1 MIFYVSFFYF
11 CYIMNLGELKM
22 EKTLVV
28 LAAGMGSRFGG
39 MKQTYPVGPNDEFIM
54 DYSVYSAIK
63 YGFTKVVFII
73 REEYLDLFKSTIGK
87 RLEGKVKVGYAF
99 QKLEDIPEGFE
110 VPEGRVK
117 PWGTAH
123 AIYCAR
129 NEIEGNFGVITADDF
144 YGDKA
149 FEDLSKALD
158 SDNYSVIGYHLADTL
173 SENGAVKRGVI
184 KSENGIIKEIVESS
198 CVLDG
203 DKVRCTPLDKNK
215 EEFVVD
221 KNTSCSMLMNG
232 FTMDM
237 ITKIG
242 NVMKEDFEK
251 HRDNL
256 MDYEML
262 LPDIMDDSIKE
273 GKTILDIPT
282 DSIWVGMT
290 YKEDAEYLKEH
301 IEKEIEKGVYPAKLW

>member
-1 MIFYVSFFYF
+1 M
-11 CYIMNLGELKM
+11 K

-54 DYSVYSAIK
+54 DYSIYSAIK
-63 YGFTKVVFII
+63 YGFTKVVFVI
-73 REEYLDLFKSTIGK
+73 REEYLDLFKETIGA
-87 RLEGKVKVGYAF
+87 RLDGKIKVDYAF
-99 QKLEDIPEGFE
+99 QKLDDIPEGFS
-110 VPEGRVK
+110 VPDERVK

-129 NEIEGNFGVITADDF
+129 NLIEGNFGVITADDF

-149 FEDLSKALD
+149 FSDLSKALD
-158 SDNYSVIGYHLADTL
+158 TDNYSVIGYHIADTL
-173 SENGAVKRGVI
+173 SLNGSVKRGVI
-184 KSENGIIKEIVESS
+184 KSNNGVITEIIESS
-198 CVLDG
+198 CMLDG
-203 DKVRCTPLDKNK
+203 DVVRCIPLDKSK
-215 EEFVVD
+215 DEFVVS
-221 KNTSCSMLMNG
+221 KNNSCSMLMNG
-232 FTMDM
+232 FTSEM

-242 NVMKEDFEK
+242 NVMRKEFEK
-251 HRDNL
+251 NKDNL

-262 LPDIMDDSIKE
+262 LPDIMDESIKE

-290 YKEDAEYLKEH
+290 YKEDAEYLKEF
-301 IEKEIEKGVYPAKLW
+301 ILKEIENGVYPKDLWN

>member
-1 MIFYVSFFYF
+1 
-11 CYIMNLGELKM
+11 M

-63 YGFTKVVFII
+63 YGFTKVVFVI
-73 REEYLDLFKSTIGK
+73 REEYLDLFQSTIGK
-87 RLEGKVKVGYAF
+87 RLEGKIKVGYAF

-110 VPEGRVK
+110 VPEGREK

-144 YGDKA
+144 YGDKG
-149 FEDLSKALD
+149 FEDLSKGLD
-158 SDNYSVIGYHLADTL
+158 TNHCCVIGYHVADTL
-173 SENGAVKRGVI
+173 SENGAVKRGII
-184 KSENGIIKEIVESS
+184 KSTDGVIESIIESS

-203 DKVRCTPLDKNK
+203 DKVKCTPLD
-215 EEFVVD
+215 ESIPEFYVEKD
-221 KNTSCSMLMNG
+221 NSCSMLLNG
-232 FTMDM
+232 FTPDM

-242 NVMKEDFEK
+242 NTMKSDFEK

-256 MDYEML
+256 SSYEML
-262 LPDIMDDSIKE
+262 LPDIMDEYIRE
-273 GKTILDIPT
+273 GNTILDIPT

-290 YKEDAEYLKEH
+290 YKEDAEYLKEF
-301 IEKEIEKGVYPAKLW
+301 IKKEIENGVYPENLWN

>member
-1 MIFYVSFFYF
+1 M
-11 CYIMNLGELKM
+11 K

-54 DYSVYSAIK
+54 DYSIYSAIK
-63 YGFTKVVFII
+63 YGFTKVVFVI
-73 REEYLDLFKSTIGK
+73 REEYLDLFKETIGA
-87 RLEGKVKVGYAF
+87 RLDGKIKVGYAF
-99 QKLEDIPEGFE
+99 QKLDDIPEGFS
-110 VPEGRVK
+110 VPDARVK

-129 NEIEGNFGVITADDF
+129 NLIEGNFGVITADDF

-149 FEDLSKALD
+149 FSDLSKALD
-158 SDNYSVIGYHLADTL
+158 TDNYSVIGYHIADTL
-173 SENGAVKRGVI
+173 SLNGSVKRGVI
-184 KSENGIIKEIVESS
+184 KSNNGVITEIIESS
-198 CVLDG
+198 CTLDS
-203 DKVRCTPLDKNK
+203 DVVRCIPLDKSK
-215 EEFVVD
+215 EEFVVS
-221 KNTSCSMLMNG
+221 KNNSCSMLMNG
-232 FTMDM
+232 FTSEM

-242 NVMKEDFEK
+242 NVMRKEFEK
-251 HRDNL
+251 NKDNL

-262 LPDIMDDSIKE
+262 LPDIMDESIKE

-290 YKEDAEYLKEH
+290 YKEDAEYLKEF
-301 IEKEIEKGVYPAKLW
+301 ILKEIEKGVYPKDLWN

>member
-1 MIFYVSFFYF
+1 
-11 CYIMNLGELKM
+11 M
-22 EKTLVV
+22 EKTLVI

-54 DYSVYSAIK
+54 DYSIYSAIK
-63 YGFTKVVFII
+63 YGFTKVVFVI

-87 RLEGKVKVGYAF
+87 RIEGKIKVGYAF
-99 QKLEDIPEGFE
+99 QKLDDIPEGFE

-149 FEDLSKALD
+149 YKDLSEALND
-158 SDNYSVIGYHLADTL
+158 DCYSVIGYHLADTL

-184 KSENGIIKEIVESS
+184 RSKDGIISEIIESS

-203 DKVRCTPLDKNK
+203 DVVKCIPLDESK
-215 EEFVVD
+215 EPFEVSKD
-221 KNTSCSMLMNG
+221 NSCSMLMNG
-232 FTMDM
+232 FTQNI

-242 NVMKEDFEK
+242 NVMREEFENNK
-251 HRDNL
+251 DKLNE
-256 MDYEML
+256 YEML
-262 LPDIMDDSIKE
+262 LPDIMDESIKE
-273 GKTILDIPT
+273 GVIIKDIPT
-282 DSIWVGMT
+282 DSIWIGMT
-290 YKEDAEYLKEH
+290 YKEDADTLKEF
-301 IEKEIEKGVYPAKLW
+301 ILNEINKGVYPNNLWN

>member
-1 MIFYVSFFYF
+1 
-11 CYIMNLGELKM
+11 M

-39 MKQTYPVGPNDEFIM
+39 MKQTYPVGPNEEFIM

-63 YGFTKVVFII
+63 YGFTKVVFVI
-73 REEYLDLFKSTIGK
+73 REEYLDLFESTIGK
-87 RLEGKVKVGYAF
+87 RLEGKIKVGYAF
-99 QKLEDIPEGFE
+99 QKLEDIPEGFT
-110 VPEGRVK
+110 VPEGREK

-158 SDNYSVIGYHLADTL
+158 TNNYSVIGYHLADTL

-184 KSENGIIKEIVESS
+184 KSQNGIVNEIVESS

-203 DKVRCTPLDKNK
+203 DRVQCTPLDTNK
-215 EEFVVD
+215 EQFYVD
-221 KNTSCSMLMNG
+221 RNNSCSMLMNG
-232 FTMDM
+232 FTTD
-237 ITKIG
+237 ILTKIG
-242 NVMKEDFEK
+242 NDMRNEFENNK
-251 HRDNL
+251 DNL
-256 MDYEML
+256 LDYEML
-262 LPDIMDDSIKE
+262 LPDTMDESIKE

-290 YKEDAEYLKEH
+290 YKEDAEYLKKFIQE
-301 IEKEIEKGVYPAKLW
+301 EINKGVYPENLWKTKAL

>member
-1 MIFYVSFFYF
+1 
-11 CYIMNLGELKM
+11 M

-39 MKQTYPVGPNDEFIM
+39 MKQTYPVGPNEEFIM

-63 YGFTKVVFII
+63 YGFTKVVFVI
-73 REEYLDLFKSTIGK
+73 REEFLDLFESTIGK
-87 RLEGKVKVGYAF
+87 RLEGKIKVGYAF
-99 QKLEDIPEGFE
+99 QKLEDIPEGFT
-110 VPEGRVK
+110 VPEGREK

-158 SDNYSVIGYHLADTL
+158 TNNYSVIGYHLADTL

-184 KSENGIIKEIVESS
+184 KSQDGIISEIVESS

-203 DKVRCTPLDKNK
+203 DKVQCTPLDTNK
-215 EEFVVD
+215 EQFYVD
-221 KNTSCSMLMNG
+221 RNNSCSMLMNG
-232 FTMDM
+232 FTTDI

-242 NVMKEDFEK
+242 NDMRNEFENNK
-251 HRDNL
+251 DNL
-256 MDYEML
+256 LDYEML
-262 LPDIMDDSIKE
+262 LPDTMDESIKE

-290 YKEDAEYLKEH
+290 YKEDAEYLKEF
-301 IEKEIEKGVYPAKLW
+301 IRNEINKGVYPENLWKTKAL

>member
-1 MIFYVSFFYF
+1 M
-11 CYIMNLGELKM
+11 K

-54 DYSVYSAIK
+54 DYSIYSAIK
-63 YGFTKVVFII
+63 YGFTKVVFVI
-73 REEYLDLFKSTIGK
+73 REEYLDLFKETIGA
-87 RLEGKVKVGYAF
+87 RLDGKIKVGYAF
-99 QKLEDIPEGFE
+99 QKLDDIPEGFS
-110 VPEGRVK
+110 VPDARVK

-129 NEIEGNFGVITADDF
+129 NLIEGNFGVITADDF

-149 FEDLSKALD
+149 FSDLSKALD
-158 SDNYSVIGYHLADTL
+158 TDNYSVIGYHIADTL
-173 SENGAVKRGVI
+173 SLNGSVKRGVI
-184 KSENGIIKEIVESS
+184 KSNDGIISEIVESS
-198 CVLDG
+198 CTLDG
-203 DKVRCTPLDKNK
+203 DVVRCIPLDKSK
-215 EEFVVD
+215 DEFAVS
-221 KNTSCSMLMNG
+221 KNNSCSMLMNG
-232 FTMDM
+232 FTSEM

-242 NVMKEDFEK
+242 NVMRKEFEK
-251 HRDNL
+251 NKDNL

-262 LPDIMDDSIKE
+262 LPDIMDESIKE

-290 YKEDAEYLKEH
+290 YKEDAEYLKEF
-301 IEKEIEKGVYPAKLW
+301 ILKEIEKGVYPKDLWN

>member
-1 MIFYVSFFYF
+1 
-11 CYIMNLGELKM
+11 M

-63 YGFTKVVFII
+63 YGFTKVVFVI

-99 QKLEDIPEGFE
+99 QKLDDIPEGFI

-149 FEDLSKALD
+149 YEDLSKALD
-158 SDNYSVIGYHLADTL
+158 TNNYSVIGYHLADTL

-184 KSENGIIKEIVESS
+184 RSKDGIISEIIES
-198 CVLDG
+198 
-203 DKVRCTPLDKNK
+203 
-215 EEFVVD
+215 
-221 KNTSCSMLMNG
+221 
-232 FTMDM
+232 
-237 ITKIG
+237 
-242 NVMKEDFEK
+242 
-251 HRDNL
+251 
-256 MDYEML
+256 
-262 LPDIMDDSIKE
+262 
-273 GKTILDIPT
+273 
-282 DSIWVGMT
+282 
-290 YKEDAEYLKEH
+290 
-301 IEKEIEKGVYPAKLW
+301 